1 MISNLKCRCLHLLQ
15 LNVIVFILKTFFLI
29 KVQWIYSLE
38 MSSYLNWPMVC
49 PFKNI
54 VRPRLLFHL
63 SITELS
69 FTTYG
74 KSDKQEGMV
83 SSWSCSHWP
92 PPQPQPIFYNNYKW
106 SKIFRNCES
115 LCCTPETLLYA
126 TPQHV
131 HRHTH
136 IHTYTHTPH

>member
-92 PPQPQPIFYNNYKW
+92 PPQPQPHGIQAA
-106 SKIFRNCES
+106 S
-115 LCCTPETLLYA
+115 A
-126 TPQHV
+126 TYICSQQHQILTTERGQGSNL
-131 HRHTH
+131 H
-136 IHTYTHTPH
+136 PHGG